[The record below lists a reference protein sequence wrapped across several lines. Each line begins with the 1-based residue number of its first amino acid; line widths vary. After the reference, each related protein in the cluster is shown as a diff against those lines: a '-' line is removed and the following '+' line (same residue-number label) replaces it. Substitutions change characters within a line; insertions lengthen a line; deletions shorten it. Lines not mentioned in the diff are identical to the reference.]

1 MHVQAAA
8 RTVNNMRKALTAL
21 LVALTAATCAPLQV
35 NASEQ
40 TSVWLTWG
48 SAGNYTKASQY
59 LRVTKE
65 APTHFWAM
73 HWQWAEDSA
82 NGGYLGIQTDGV
94 LFNGQVTDMA
104 IFSVWGATGS
114 KAASGSTCQAYNPAG
129 ENGAGLSCR
138 RAISVVEGH
147 RYYLQ
152 VTRISTRNNVSVYS
166 ASVKNMTTRQSFPLG
181 TLTSPGRVS
190 IREVNNFIEDFSAA
204 NSSCAATN
212 VAGAAFSQP
221 RAVRETPRGSVRMAF
236 GGATLG
242 SCARASNTEITKR
255 GSVVETVLS
264 K

>member
-1 MHVQAAA
+1 LPNTGPA
-8 RTVNNMRKALTAL
+8 RTVTAMRKTLTAL
-21 LVALTAATCAPLQV
+21 LIALTAATASPLGA

-48 SAGNYTKASQY
+48 TSGNYVKASQY

-65 APTHFWAM
+65 APAHFWAL

-94 LFNGQVTDMA
+94 LFDGQVTDVA

-114 KAASGSTCQAYNPAG
+114 KAATGSTCQAYNPAG

-138 RAISVVEGH
+138 RAIAVTEGH

-152 VTRISTRNNVSVYS
+152 VTRVSTRNNVSVYS
-166 ASVKNMTTRQSFPLG
+166 ATVKNMTTRQSFPLG

-190 IREVNNFIEDFSAA
+190 IREVNNFIEDFSTGNA
-204 NSSCAATN
+204 SCAATS
-212 VAGAAFSQP
+212 VAAATFTEP
-221 RAVRETPRGSVRMAF
+221 RTVRETPRRSVRMAF
-236 GGATLG
+236 GSATLG
-242 SCARASNTEITKR
+242 SCERAQNIPVIKR
-255 GSVVETVLS
+255 GTVVETTLS